1 MNLEKF
7 KELGLSEAMLK
18 EIKKKGFDEPTEIQE
33 KIIPMLLGGD
43 MDVVGQAQTGTGK
56 TAAFGIPIIEKMEKR
71 TGSVQ
76 ALVLVPTRELA
87 LQVAEELDSLKGK
100 KKLSILAVYGGQ
112 SIREQIREL
121 QSGVDIVIGTP
132 GRIQDHIN
140 RKTIS
145 LSDINF
151 LVLDEADEMLN
162 MGFVDEVELILKE
175 TNPGRRTLLFSA
187 TMPDSIMKIAKKY
200 MKAYEIMATD
210 RQQVTTNLTDQIY
223 FEVSASDKLE
233 VLCRIMDMEPDFYGL
248 VFCRTKVDTDELVN
262 KLIERGYGAD
272 GIHGDLSQT
281 QRERTLDKFK
291 RKRITILVATDVAA
305 RGIDVTNMT
314 HVINYA
320 LPQDPEVY
328 VHRIGRT
335 GRAGNRGT
343 AITFITPNEYSKL
356 MYIQKIAKTKIRRES
371 VPTAAQIVEAKK
383 ARIQSR
389 VQQMILEG
397 EHSDYMKFAGKMLKS
412 GEPEEVLAAVMKYA
426 FEKDLDESRYRD
438 IREIQP
444 GKSGKGEKNPRKTA
458 KDRQEKTRLFMSL
471 GKKDGLDARKLVK
484 LVNNDTKV
492 PGGRI
497 DNVLVMDAFS
507 FFTASATDARIILA
521 AYEGRGERQGLVK
534 KAAEPKETSRDKKK
548 KAKNKSKK

>member
-140 RKTIS
+140 RKTIA
-145 LSDINF
+145 LSHINI

-200 MKAYEIMATD
+200 MKAYEIVATD

-233 VLCRIMDMEPDFYGL
+233 VLCRIMDLEPDFYGL

-320 LPQDPEVY
+320 RP
-328 VHRIGRT
+328 RT
-335 GRAGNRGT
+335 LR
-343 AITFITPNEYSKL
+343 S
-356 MYIQKIAKTKIRRES
+356 MC
-371 VPTAAQIVEAKK
+371 
-383 ARIQSR
+383 
-389 VQQMILEG
+389 
-397 EHSDYMKFAGKMLKS
+397 
-412 GEPEEVLAAVMKYA
+412 
-426 FEKDLDESRYRD
+426 
-438 IREIQP
+438 
-444 GKSGKGEKNPRKTA
+444 
-458 KDRQEKTRLFMSL
+458 
-471 GKKDGLDARKLVK
+471 
-484 LVNNDTKV
+484 
-492 PGGRI
+492 
-497 DNVLVMDAFS
+497 
-507 FFTASATDARIILA
+507 TASAEVAQATRARPSPSSLPMNTA
-521 AYEGRGERQGLVK
+521 
-534 KAAEPKETSRDKKK
+534 S
-548 KAKNKSKK
+548 